1 MVNLMVHYK
10 ALKICCADFNLL
22 ITNAFEAENLS
33 SFIHNVQNSNKCHF
47 GLLYHFL
54 VIFLN
59 FIAILSVLELRL
71 VAIIPFLRHFSMMF
85 PVRDTT
91 LLHPDVDP

>member
-1 MVNLMVHYK
+1 M
-10 ALKICCADFNLL
+10 ICCADYFNLL
-22 ITNAFEAENLS
+22 IPNAFEAEKLS
-33 SFIHNVQNSNKCHF
+33 FFLHDVQNSNICHF
-47 GLLYHFL
+47 ELLYHFL

-59 FIAILSVLELRL
+59 FITILSVVGLRL

-85 PVRDTT
+85 PVRDTA